1 MRKLKVAVLFG
12 GKSSEHEVSII
23 SAKSVMD
30 NLDKEKFEI
39 IPVKIAKNGKFS
51 LPKILSAEV
60 IFSSSSRRRGRGRQ
74 YPRFL

>member
-39 IPVKIAKNGKFS
+39 IPVKIAKNGNISVKY
-51 LPKILSAEV
+51 L
-60 IFSSSSRRRGRGRQ
+60 
-74 YPRFL
+74 